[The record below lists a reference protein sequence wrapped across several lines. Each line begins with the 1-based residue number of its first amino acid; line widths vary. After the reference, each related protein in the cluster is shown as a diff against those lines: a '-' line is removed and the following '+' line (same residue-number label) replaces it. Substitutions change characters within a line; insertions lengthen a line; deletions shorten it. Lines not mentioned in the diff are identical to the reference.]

1 MQVKNSKTQE
11 ESVILVGPAF
21 VAIGH
26 DPNTQFVKGQVCVC
40 VVEEEDTWLNTH
52 VSQYQV
58 REGPGLWVCTRA
70 NALHVDSHMK
80 SLLTYADLALNGP
93 LTDWVYI
100 HTSWFMYVDPS
111 S

>member
-1 MQVKNSKTQE
+1 MC
-11 ESVILVGPAF
+11 GAAF

-52 VSQYQV
+52 VSQYPV

-70 NALHVDSHMK
+70 NALHVYSHMQ

-93 LTDWVYI
+93 LTDLVYI

>member
-11 ESVILVGPAF
+11 ESVIMCGAAF

-52 VSQYQV
+52 VSQYPV

-70 NALHVDSHMK
+70 NALHVYCPD
-80 SLLTYADLALNGP
+80 
-93 LTDWVYI
+93 
-100 HTSWFMYVDPS
+100 YVQQ
-111 S
+111 